1 MYVYKSLL
9 VVFAVASI
17 ASSKPLDFQALSDD
31 VIDYV
36 NSLNTTWTA
45 ARSLRFPTGNE
56 NDVKD
61 LCGLLD
67 VKHTLQYKKVSS
79 VGAIPESFDARQKWP
94 DCPSIS
100 DIRDQGS
107 CGSCWVRK

>member
-1 MYVYKSLL
+1 MSVKCLV
-9 VVFAVASI
+9 VVFALASI

-31 VIDYV
+31 VIDYI

-45 ARSLRFPTGNE
+45 ARSPRFPSGNE
-56 NDVKD
+56 IDVKN
-61 LCGLLD
+61 LCGVLD
-67 VKHTLQYKKVSS
+67 VKHTLPYKKKVS
-79 VGAIPESFDARQKWP
+79 VGAIPDTFDARQNWP